1 MTSSTEPI
9 TESRIMRHQVLP
21 GQYDR
26 SLRAI
31 SRWHRWAV
39 KESKMDKKDR
49 KWFRNNTIRRHQIM
63 MKRTALRR
71 ELRAL
76 GVTV

>member
-26 SLRAI
+26 SLRAN
-31 SRWHRWAV
+31 SRWTRRAA
-39 KESKMDKKDR
+39 KESRMDKKDR

-63 MKRTALRR
+63 MKRTTLRR